1 MNIKFVN
8 LQKQYYAHKK
18 EINLAI
24 NKVLKKCNFILGQE
38 VSDFEKKF
46 ANYCQ
51 VKHCIGVASGTDALF
66 LALKALDIK
75 SGDEVITVANTYI
88 ASAFVISMAGATP
101 VLVDINP
108 ITYNINPKLIEK
120 AITKKTKA
128 IIPVHLYGQPAE
140 MKPISKI
147 AKQYNLKIIE
157 DACQAHGAE
166 YEDRKVGGI
175 GDIGAF
181 SFYPGKNLG
190 AYGDAGA
197 ITTNDNLL
205 ANKIKMLRNYGQ
217 LKKYYHENQ
226 GYNSRLDTIQAAVL
240 SVKLKYLSKWNK
252 RRNEIAQLY
261 NYYLKKI
268 EENIILPTIAYKTYS
283 VYHIYLIQV
292 KDRDGLLEYLNKH
305 GVASLIH
312 YPIPIHLQNAYK
324 HLGYKVGDFPHSE
337 KLANKII
344 SLPMY
349 PELTDQEI
357 KRICQVIKN
366 FYKKKTV

>member
-1 MNIKFVN
+1 MNIQFVN

-38 VSDFEKKF
+38 VKDFENNF
-46 ANYCQ
+46 ARYCQ

-66 LALKALDIK
+66 LTLKALDVK

-88 ASAFVISMAGATP
+88 ASAYVISMTGATP
-101 VLVDINP
+101 VLVDMDP
-108 ITYNINPKLIEK
+108 ITYNIDPNLIEK

-128 IIPVHLYGQPAE
+128 IIPVHLYGQPAD
-140 MKPISKI
+140 MKPILKI
-147 AKQYNLKIIE
+147 AKKFKLKVIE

-166 YEDRKVGGI
+166 YDGQKVGGI
-175 GDIGAF
+175 GDIAAF

-197 ITTNDNLL
+197 ITTNNDLL
-205 ANKIKMLRNYGQ
+205 AKKIIMLRNYGQ
-217 LKKYYHENQ
+217 IKKYYHENL
-226 GYNSRLDTIQAAVL
+226 GFNSRLDTIQAAIL

-252 RRNEIAQLY
+252 RRNAIAKLY

-268 EENIILPTIAYKTYS
+268 GENIVTPSLANKAYS

-292 KDRDGLLEYLNKH
+292 KNRDKLLQFLNNQ
-305 GVASLIH
+305 GITCLIH

-324 HLGYKVGDFPHSE
+324 YLGYKIGDFPHSE
-337 KLANKII
+337 KLAERII

-349 PELTDQEI
+349 PELSDQEI

-366 FYKKKTV
+366 FYQKKTV